1 MTEEP
6 IVRVLVVDDQEAVLA
21 DFARLLDPPAAPTE
35 DVFDEIELAL
45 GGTRGARAASR
56 RRYQLRYVRQGA
68 DAIREVAAAA
78 AAGSPFGVAF
88 VDVQMPPGIDGVETV
103 ARMWRDQPDLE
114 VVLCTAYADY
124 SWEVLIERLT
134 AHDQLVILRKPF
146 DPIEVRQL
154 AACMSEKWRRGRKL
168 AQRVT
173 ALEARVAVAARMQVE
188 LERAQKF
195 DALGRLA
202 AGIAHEISTP
212 TQYVQSN
219 LEFIDDGLARLTG
232 AVHDLH
238 ARIDALGGSAPAD
251 KTLDLLTVELP
262 QAVSDASD
270 GLRRVS
276 GIVRSVRDYAHPSR
290 QHEPVDINRQIR
302 AVVELARS
310 EYKHDIDVVLKLGE
324 LPMVPG
330 HADELGSVILN
341 LLVNAAQAIHGARDG
356 TAPRGRI
363 TITSRATATHVVVE
377 VADTGPGIADAD
389 RDLVFE
395 LFYTTK
401 PIGEGTGQGLAI
413 ARTTVV
419 DGHHGSLTFESEP
432 GRGTTFRLCLPIV
445 APEPR
450 A

>member
-1 MTEEP
+1 MTADP
-6 IVRVLVVDDQEAVLA
+6 DVRVLVVDDQETVLA
-21 DFARLLDPPAAPTE
+21 DFARLLEPPPAPA
-35 DVFDEIELAL
+35 DAVLDEIELAL
-45 GGTRGARAASR
+45 GGVQAAPAASR
-56 RRYQLRYVRQGA
+56 RRYHLRYVRQGD
-68 DAIREVAAAA
+68 DAVREVAAAA

-88 VDVQMPPGIDGVETV
+88 VDVLMPPGIDGVETV

-114 VVLCTAYADY
+114 VVLCTAFSGY
-124 SWEVLIERLT
+124 SWETLLERLT

-154 AACMSEKWRRGRKL
+154 AACLSEKWRRGRKL
-168 AQRVT
+168 AQRVIS
-173 ALEARVAVAARMQVE
+173 LEARVAAAARMQVE

-202 AGIAHEISTP
+202 AGITHEISTP
-212 TQYVQSN
+212 IQSIQSN
-219 LEFIDDGLARLTG
+219 LEYIAEGIGKLTG
-232 AVHDLH
+232 AVHALR
-238 ARIDALGGSAPAD
+238 ARVDELGGWAPAD
-251 KTLDLLTVELP
+251 EALDLLDVELP
-262 QAVSDASD
+262 QSLADASD
-270 GLRRVS
+270 GVRRVT
-276 GIVRSVRDYAHPSR
+276 GIVRSVRDYSHPSR

-310 EYKHDIDVVLKLGE
+310 EYKRDADLVLELGE

-341 LLVNAAQAIHGARDG
+341 LLVNAAQAIHGARDDTG
-356 TAPRGRI
+356 PRGRI
-363 TITSRATATHVVVE
+363 TITSRATAEHVIVE
-377 VADTGPGIADAD
+377 IADTGPGIAAAD

-419 DGHHGSLTFESEP
+419 DGHRGTLTFESEP
-432 GRGTTFRLCLPIV
+432 GRGTTFRICLPL
-445 APEPR
+445 AR
-450 A
+450 

>member
-1 MTEEP
+1 VTDEP

-21 DFARLLDPPAAPTE
+21 DFARLLEPPPAPAD
-35 DVFDEIELAL
+35 DVLDEIELAL
-45 GGTRGARAASR
+45 GGTQAAPIASR
-56 RRYQLRYVRQGA
+56 RRYHLRYVRQGDEA
-68 DAIREVAAAA
+68 VREVAAAA

-88 VDVQMPPGIDGVETV
+88 VDVLMPPGIDGVETV

-114 VVLCTAYADY
+114 VVLCTAYSGY
-124 SWEVLIERLT
+124 SWESLLERLT

-154 AACMSEKWRRGRKL
+154 AACLSEKWRRGRKL
-168 AQRVT
+168 AQRVIS
-173 ALEARVAVAARMQVE
+173 LEARVAAAARMQVE

-212 TQYVQSN
+212 IQCIQSN
-219 LEFIDDGLARLTG
+219 LEFIADGIGRLTG
-232 AVHDLH
+232 AVHGLR
-238 ARIDALGGSAPAD
+238 ARVGALGGRAPAD
-251 KTLDLLTVELP
+251 EALDLLNLEIP
-262 QAVSDASD
+262 QALADAGD
-270 GLRRVS
+270 GVRRVT

-290 QHEPVDINRQIR
+290 QHGPVDINRQIR

-310 EYKHDIDVVLKLGE
+310 EYKRDAELVLELGE

-341 LLVNAAQAIHGARDG
+341 LLINAAQAIHGARDTTG
-356 TAPRGRI
+356 SRGRI
-363 TITSRATATHVVVE
+363 TITSRATAEHVIVE
-377 VADTGPGIADAD
+377 VADTGPGIAEAD

-413 ARTTVV
+413 ARATVV
-419 DGHHGSLTFESEP
+419 DGHHGTLTFESEP
-432 GRGTTFRLCLPIV
+432 GRGTTFRICLPIG
-445 APEPR
+445 R
-450 A
+450 

>member
-1 MTEEP
+1 MTVDA
-6 IVRVLVVDDQEAVLA
+6 IVRVLVVDDQETVLA
-21 DFARLLDPPAAPTE
+21 DFARLLEPPVAPSNE
-35 DVFDEIELAL
+35 LLDEIELAL
-45 GGTRGARAASR
+45 GGTQAAPVASSR
-56 RRYQLRYVRQGA
+56 RYHLRYLRQGD
-68 DAIREVAAAA
+68 DAVREVAAAA

-114 VVLCTAYADY
+114 VVLCTAYSGY
-124 SWEVLIERLT
+124 SWEALLERLT

-154 AACMSEKWRRGRKL
+154 AACLSEKWRRGRKL
-168 AQRVT
+168 AERVIS
-173 ALEARVAVAARMQVE
+173 LEARVAAAARMQIE

-212 TQYVQSN
+212 AQSIQSN
-219 LEFIDDGLARLTG
+219 LEYIAEGMGKLTE
-232 AVHDLH
+232 AVHGLR
-238 ARIDALGGSAPAD
+238 ARVELLGGETPVD
-251 KTLDLLTVELP
+251 DTLDLLHVEIP
-262 QAVSDASD
+262 QALADAGD

-290 QHEPVDINRQIR
+290 QHEPVDVNRQIR

-310 EYKHDIDVVLKLGE
+310 EYKHDADLVLELGA

-356 TAPRGRI
+356 TGPRGRI
-363 TITSRATATHVVVE
+363 TITSRATAEHVVVE
-377 VADTGPGIADAD
+377 VADTGPGIAEAD

-413 ARTTVV
+413 ARATVV

-432 GRGTTFRLCLPIV
+432 GRGTTFRICLPL
-445 APEPR
+445 AR
-450 A
+450 